1 MNAKYLTLCLLTFL
15 GFSQVKAQDTIG
27 ISKETILK
35 KVAEGNLQIK
45 ISQQNFKISQAEL
58 RQSAAVFLPNVTV
71 SHTAISTTNP
81 LMAFG
86 SKLNQEI
93 LTQYDFNPSLL
104 NDPSAIQ
111 NYATKIEVLQP
122 ILNFDGFAQRKA
134 ARIKA
139 ESFKLQSERT
149 QEAILLDAKKSY
161 MELQLA
167 YQMVAVMEK
176 ALFTATEN
184 GRMVQNY
191 NKQGLV
197 QKTDVLSVAIRI
209 NEIKN
214 QLQAAKS
221 AVRNSSDYLSFL
233 LNSED
238 KDAIYKPL
246 DAFELESTLAKED
259 KISLSNRKDFQAMSL
274 ATESYKQMVNSSKM
288 NFLPRLNAFGTY
300 ELYDDTLFGTSAGGY
315 VIGAQLSW
323 NLFDGYKSIGKLQQ
337 AKVTYE
343 KAKTEELQY
352 KAKSELELNKY
363 SRQLLD
369 AQEKV
374 KLAQL
379 NVEQTTEAYRI
390 RQNRF
395 QQGLEKTSDVLISET
410 QMIQKE
416 LEYKQAIFEYNFT
429 KDYVSF
435 LSK

>member
-1 MNAKYLTLCLLTFL
+1 MNAKYVTLCLF
-15 GFSQVKAQDTIG
+15 GIFSVVTSVAQDTIG
-27 ISKETILK
+27 ISREALLK
-35 KVAEGNLQIK
+35 KVTQENLQVK
-45 ISQQNFKISQAEL
+45 ISQQDFKIAEAEL
-58 RQSAAVFLPNVTV
+58 SQSAAVFLPNVSV
-71 SHTAISTTNP
+71 SHTGISTTNP

-93 LTQYDFNPSLL
+93 LTQNDFNPNLL
-104 NDPSAIQ
+104 NNPDVAQ
-111 NYATKIEVLQP
+111 NFATRIEVLQP
-122 ILNFDGFAQRKA
+122 ILNFDGFVQRKA

-139 ESFKLQSERT
+139 ASFKLQSERT

-197 QKTDVLSVAIRI
+197 QKTDVLSVEIRI

-214 QLQAAKS
+214 QLQTAKS
-221 AVRNSSDYLSFL
+221 AVRNSSDYLNFL
-233 LNSED
+233 LNGED

-395 QQGLEKTSDVLISET
+395 QQGLEKTTDVLLSET
-410 QMIQKE
+410 HMIQKE

-429 KDYVSF
+429 KHYVAF
-435 LSK
+435 LQK

>member
-1 MNAKYLTLCLLTFL
+1 MNAKYLFVGLIGILSFTTTL
-15 GFSQVKAQDTIG
+15 AQDTIG
-27 ISKETILK
+27 ISREAFLK
-35 KVAEGNLQIK
+35 KVTEENLQVK
-45 ISQQNFKISQAEL
+45 ISQHDYKISQAEL
-58 RQSAAVFLPNVTV
+58 SQSAAVFLPNLSV

-93 LTQYDFNPSLL
+93 LTQNDFNPSLL
-104 NDPSAIQ
+104 NDPSVTQ
-111 NYATKIEVLQP
+111 NFATKIEILQP
-122 ILNFDGFAQRKA
+122 LLNFDGFAQRKA

-149 QEAILLDAKKSY
+149 QEAIILDAKKSY
-161 MELQLA
+161 MELQFA
-167 YQMVAVMEK
+167 YEVVAVLQK
-176 ALFTATEN
+176 ALRTATEN
-184 GRMVQNY
+184 GRLVQNY
-191 NKQGLV
+191 NTQGLV
-197 QKTDVLSVAIRI
+197 QKTDVLSVEIRI

-214 QLQAAKS
+214 QLQSAKS
-221 AVRNSSDYLSFL
+221 AVRNTSDYLNFL
-233 LNSED
+233 LNGD
-238 KDAIYKPL
+238 YTNVIYKPS
-246 DAFELESTLAKED
+246 DAFELESTLNSSSE
-259 KISLSNRKDFQAMSL
+259 ITISNRKDFQAMTL
-274 ATESYKQMVNSSKM
+274 ATEAYRQMVNASKM

-300 ELYDDTLFGTSAGGY
+300 ELYDDSLFGTNAGGY
-315 VIGAQLSW
+315 VVGAQLSW

-363 SRQLLD
+363 NRQLLD

-379 NVEQTTEAYRI
+379 NVDQASEAYRI

-395 QQGLEKTSDVLISET
+395 EQGLEKATDVLISET
-410 QMIQKE
+410 QKIQKE
-416 LEYKQAIFEYNFT
+416 LDYKQAIFEYNFT

-435 LSK
+435 LQK

>member
-1 MNAKYLTLCLLTFL
+1 MNAKYVILYLIGILSFTHAA
-15 GFSQVKAQDTIG
+15 AQDTIG
-27 ISKETILK
+27 ISREMLLK
-35 KVAEGNLQIK
+35 KVAQENLQIK
-45 ISQQNFKISQAEL
+45 ISQQDFKISQTEL
-58 RQSAAVFLPNVTV
+58 SQSAAVFLPNVSV

-93 LTQYDFNPSLL
+93 LTQNDFNPSLL
-104 NDPSAIQ
+104 NDPSVTQ
-111 NYATKIEVLQP
+111 NFATKIEVLQP
-122 ILNFDGFAQRKA
+122 LLNFDGFAQRKA

-167 YQMVAVMEK
+167 YQVVAVLEK
-176 ALFTATEN
+176 ALKTATEN
-184 GRMVQNY
+184 GRLVENY
-191 NKQGLV
+191 SKQGLV
-197 QKTDVLSVAIRI
+197 QKTDVLSVEIRI

-214 QLQAAKS
+214 QLQSAKS
-221 AVRNSSDYLSFL
+221 AVRNSSDYLNFL
-233 LNSED
+233 LNGEGENV
-238 KDAIYKPL
+238 IYKPL
-246 DAFELESTLAKED
+246 DAFELETILTATD
-259 KISLSNRKDFQAMSL
+259 KFNIDDRKDFQAMGL
-274 ATESYKQMVNSSKM
+274 ATDAYRQMVNASKL

-300 ELYDDTLFGTSAGGY
+300 ELYDDSLFGTSAGGY
-315 VIGAQLSW
+315 VVGAQLSW

-352 KAKSELELNKY
+352 KAKSEMELNKY
-363 SRQLLD
+363 GRQLVD

-379 NVEQTTEAYRI
+379 NVDQASEAYRI

-395 QQGLEKTSDVLISET
+395 EQGLEKTTDVLNAET
-410 QMIQKE
+410 QKIQKE
-416 LEYKQAIFEYNFT
+416 LEHKQAIFEYNFT

-435 LSK
+435 LQK

>member
-1 MNAKYLTLCLLTFL
+1 MNAKYVTLCLF
-15 GFSQVKAQDTIG
+15 GIFSVTTSVAQDTIG
-27 ISKETILK
+27 ISREALLK
-35 KVAEGNLQIK
+35 KVAQENLQVK
-45 ISQQNFKISQAEL
+45 ISQQDFKIAEAEL
-58 RQSAAVFLPNVTV
+58 SQSAAVFLPNVSV

-86 SKLNQEI
+86 SKLNQAI
-93 LTQYDFNPSLL
+93 LTQNDFNPSLL
-104 NDPSAIQ
+104 NNPSATQ

-122 ILNFDGFAQRKA
+122 LLNFDGFAQRKA

-167 YQMVAVMEK
+167 YQMVAVLEK
-176 ALFTATEN
+176 ALITATEN
-184 GRMVQNY
+184 GIMVQNY
-191 NKQGLV
+191 SKQGLV
-197 QKTDVLSVAIRI
+197 QKTDVLSVDIRI

-214 QLQAAKS
+214 QLQSAKS
-221 AVRNSSDYLSFL
+221 AVRNSSDYLNFL
-233 LNSED
+233 LNGDE
-238 KDAIYKPL
+238 KNAIYKPL
-246 DAFELESTLAKED
+246 DAFQLESNLTAD
-259 KISLSNRKDFQAMSL
+259 ATITLSNRKDFQAMSL
-274 ATESYKQMVNSSKM
+274 ATESYRQMVNSSKM

-300 ELYDDTLFGTSAGGY
+300 ELYDDTLFGTAAKGY

-352 KAKSELELNKY
+352 KAKSEMELNKY
-363 SRQLLD
+363 NRQLLD

-379 NVEQTTEAYRI
+379 NVDQATEAYRI

-395 QQGLEKTSDVLISET
+395 EQGLEKTTDVLLSET

-416 LEYKQAIFEYNFT
+416 LEHKQAIFEYNFT

-435 LSK
+435 LQK

>member
-1 MNAKYLTLCLLTFL
+1 MNAKYLTLCLLGLFNFT
-15 GFSQVKAQDTIG
+15 QVKAQDTIG
-27 ISKETILK
+27 IVKETILK

-45 ISQQNFKISQAEL
+45 IAQHDFSASQAEY
-58 RQSAAVFLPNVTV
+58 RQSSAVFLPNITV
-71 SHTAISTTNP
+71 SHTGISTTNP

-93 LTQYDFNPSLL
+93 LTQNDFNPNLL
-104 NDPSAIQ
+104 NNPDVTQ
-111 NYATKIEVLQP
+111 NFATRIEVLQP
-122 ILNFDGFAQRKA
+122 ILNFDGFVQRKA

-139 ESFKLQSERT
+139 ASFKLQSERT

-197 QKTDVLSVAIRI
+197 QKTDVLSVEIRI

-214 QLQAAKS
+214 QLQTAKS
-221 AVRNSSDYLSFL
+221 AVRNSSDYLNFL
-233 LNSED
+233 LNGED

-274 ATESYKQMVNSSKM
+274 VTESYKQMVNSSKM

-395 QQGLEKTSDVLISET
+395 QQGLEKTTDVLLSET

-429 KDYVSF
+429 KDYVAF
-435 LSK
+435 LQK

>member
-1 MNAKYLTLCLLTFL
+1 MNAKYVTLCFF
-15 GFSQVKAQDTIG
+15 GIFSVATSVAQDTIG
-27 ISKETILK
+27 ISREALLK
-35 KVAEGNLQIK
+35 KVAQENLQVK

-58 RQSAAVFLPNVTV
+58 SQSAAVFLPNVTV

-93 LTQYDFNPSLL
+93 LTQNDFNPSLL
-104 NDPSAIQ
+104 NDPSATQ

-139 ESFKLQSERT
+139 ASFKLQSERT

-167 YQMVAVMEK
+167 YQMVAVLEK
-176 ALFTATEN
+176 ALLTATEN

-191 NKQGLV
+191 SKQGLV
-197 QKTDVLSVAIRI
+197 QKTDVLSVEIRI

-214 QLQAAKS
+214 QLQTAKS
-221 AVRNSSDYLSFL
+221 AVRNSSDYLNFL
-233 LNSED
+233 LNGED
-238 KDAIYKPL
+238 KDFIYKPL

-352 KAKSELELNKY
+352 KAKSELELYKY
-363 SRQLLD
+363 IRQLLD

-379 NVEQTTEAYRI
+379 NVEQASEAYRI

-395 QQGLEKTSDVLISET
+395 EQGLEKTTDVLLSEN

-429 KDYVSF
+429 KDYVAF
-435 LSK
+435 LQK

>member
-1 MNAKYLTLCLLTFL
+1 MNAKYLTLCLLSF
-15 GFSQVKAQDTIG
+15 FSFTQVEAQDTIG
-27 ISKETILK
+27 ITKETVLK
-35 KVAEGNLQIK
+35 KVSEGNLQIK
-45 ISQQNFKISQAEL
+45 ISQYDFKASEAEY
-58 RQSAAVFLPNVTV
+58 RQSSAVFLPNITV
-71 SHTAISTTNP
+71 SHTGISTTNP

-93 LTQYDFNPSLL
+93 LTQSDFNPSLL
-104 NDPSAIQ
+104 NNPNATQSF
-111 NYATKIEVLQP
+111 ATKIEVLQP
-122 ILNFDGFAQRKA
+122 ILNFDGFAQRQA
-134 ARIKA
+134 ARIK
-139 ESFKLQSERT
+139 SQSYKLQAERT
-149 QEAILLDAKKSY
+149 EEAMLLDAKKSY
-161 MELQLA
+161 MELQLG
-167 YQMVAVMEK
+167 YQTVAVLEK
-176 ALFTATEN
+176 ALLTATEN

-191 NKQGLV
+191 SKQGLV
-197 QKTDVLSVAIRI
+197 QKTDVLSVEIRI

-214 QLQAAKS
+214 QLQTAKL
-221 AVRNSSDYLSFL
+221 AVRNSSDYLNFL
-233 LNSED
+233 LNGED

-274 ATESYKQMVNSSKM
+274 VTESYKQMVNSSKM

-337 AKVTYE
+337 AKIVFE

-352 KAKSELELNKY
+352 KAKSEMELNKF

-369 AQEKV
+369 AKEKV

-379 NVEQTTEAYRI
+379 NVEQASEAYRI

-395 QQGLEKTSDVLISET
+395 KQGLEKTTDVLLSET

-429 KDYVSF
+429 KDYVAF
-435 LSK
+435 LQK

>member
-1 MNAKYLTLCLLTFL
+1 MNAKYVILCLF
-15 GFSQVKAQDTIG
+15 GIFSVTHSFAQDTIS
-27 ISKETILK
+27 ISREALLK
-35 KVAEGNLQIK
+35 KVAQENLQVK
-45 ISQQNFKISQAEL
+45 ISQQDFKISQAEL
-58 RQSAAVFLPNVTV
+58 SQLAAVFLPNVSV

-93 LTQYDFNPSLL
+93 LTQNDFNPSLL
-104 NDPSAIQ
+104 NDPRVTQ
-111 NYATKIEVLQP
+111 NFATRIEILQP
-122 ILNFDGFAQRKA
+122 LLNFDGFAQRKA

-167 YQMVAVMEK
+167 YQMVNVLEK
-176 ALFTATEN
+176 ALKTATEN
-184 GRMVQNY
+184 GRMVTNY
-191 NKQGLV
+191 SKQGLV
-197 QKTDVLSVAIRI
+197 QKTDVLSVEIRI

-214 QLQAAKS
+214 QLQSAKS
-221 AVRNSSDYLSFL
+221 AVRNSSDYLNFL
-233 LNSED
+233 LNCED
-238 KDAIYKPL
+238 TTVIYKPT
-246 DAFELESTLAKED
+246 DAFELEQNLATTE
-259 KISLSNRKDFQAMSL
+259 KITISARKDFKAMSL
-274 ATESYKQMVNSSKM
+274 ATESYRQMVNASKM

-300 ELYDDTLFGTSAGGY
+300 ELYDNKLFGTSAGGY

-343 KAKTEELQY
+343 KAKNQELQY
-352 KAKSELELNKY
+352 KAKSTLELNKY
-363 SRQLLD
+363 NRQLLD

-379 NVEQTTEAYRI
+379 NVEQATEAYRI

-395 QQGLEKTSDVLISET
+395 EQGFEKTTDVLISET
-410 QMIQKE
+410 QKIQKE
-416 LEYKQAIFEYNFT
+416 LEYQQAIFEYNFT

-435 LSK
+435 LQK

>member
-1 MNAKYLTLCLLTFL
+1 MNAKYVTLCLF
-15 GFSQVKAQDTIG
+15 GIFSVATSVAQDTIG
-27 ISKETILK
+27 ISREALLK
-35 KVAEGNLQIK
+35 KVTQENLQVK
-45 ISQQNFKISQAEL
+45 ISQQDFKIAEAEL
-58 RQSAAVFLPNVTV
+58 SQSAAVFLPNVSV
-71 SHTAISTTNP
+71 SHTGISTTNP

-93 LTQYDFNPSLL
+93 LTQNDFNPNLL
-104 NDPSAIQ
+104 NNPDVAQ
-111 NYATKIEVLQP
+111 NFATRIEVLQP
-122 ILNFDGFAQRKA
+122 ILNFDGFVQRKA

-139 ESFKLQSERT
+139 ASFKLQSERT

-167 YQMVAVMEK
+167 YQMVAVLEK
-176 ALFTATEN
+176 ALLTATEN

-191 NKQGLV
+191 SKQGLV
-197 QKTDVLSVAIRI
+197 QKTDVLSVEIRI

-214 QLQAAKS
+214 QLQTAKS
-221 AVRNSSDYLSFL
+221 AVRNSSDYLNFL
-233 LNSED
+233 LNGED

-337 AKVTYE
+337 AKIVFE

-352 KAKSELELNKY
+352 KAKSQMELNKF

-369 AQEKV
+369 AKEKV

-379 NVEQTTEAYRI
+379 NVEQASEACRI

-395 QQGLEKTSDVLISET
+395 EQGLEKTTDVLISET
-410 QMIQKE
+410 QKIQKE
-416 LEYKQAIFEYNFT
+416 LEYQQAVFEYNFT
-429 KDYVSF
+429 KDYVAF
-435 LSK
+435 LQK

>member
-1 MNAKYLTLCLLTFL
+1 MNAKYVTLCLF
-15 GFSQVKAQDTIG
+15 GIFSVVTSVAQDTIG
-27 ISKETILK
+27 ISREALLK
-35 KVAEGNLQIK
+35 KVTQENLQVK
-45 ISQQNFKISQAEL
+45 ISQQDFKIAEAEL
-58 RQSAAVFLPNVTV
+58 SQSAAVFLPNVSV
-71 SHTAISTTNP
+71 SHTGISTTNP

-93 LTQYDFNPSLL
+93 LTQNDFNPNLL
-104 NDPSAIQ
+104 NNPDVAQ
-111 NYATKIEVLQP
+111 NFATRIEVLQP
-122 ILNFDGFAQRKA
+122 ILNFDGFVQRKA

-139 ESFKLQSERT
+139 ASFKLQSERT

-197 QKTDVLSVAIRI
+197 QKTDVLSVEIRI

-214 QLQAAKS
+214 QLQTAKS
-221 AVRNSSDYLSFL
+221 AVRNSSDYLNFL
-233 LNSED
+233 LNGED

-337 AKVTYE
+337 AKIVFE
-343 KAKTEELQY
+343 KAQTEELQY
-352 KAKSELELNKY
+352 KAQSEMELNKF

-369 AQEKV
+369 AKEKV

-379 NVEQTTEAYRI
+379 NVEQASEAYRI

-395 QQGLEKTSDVLISET
+395 EQGLEKTTDLLLSET

>member
-1 MNAKYLTLCLLTFL
+1 MNAKYVTLCLFGILSVTNSL
-15 GFSQVKAQDTIG
+15 AQDTIG
-27 ISKETILK
+27 ISREALLK
-35 KVAEGNLQIK
+35 KVVQENLQVK
-45 ISQQNFKISQAEL
+45 ISQQDFKIAQAEL
-58 RQSAAVFLPNVTV
+58 SQSAAVFLPNISV
-71 SHTAISTTNP
+71 SHTGISTTNP

-93 LTQYDFNPSLL
+93 LTQNDFNPSLL
-104 NDPSAIQ
+104 NDPDVTQ
-111 NYATKIEVLQP
+111 NFATKIEVLQP
-122 ILNFDGFAQRKA
+122 LLNFDGFAQRKA

-139 ESFKLQSERT
+139 ESLKLQSERM

-167 YQMVAVMEK
+167 YQMVAVLQK

-184 GRMVQNY
+184 GRTVENY
-191 NKQGLV
+191 SKQGLV
-197 QKTDVLSVAIRI
+197 QKTDVLSVEIRI

-214 QLQAAKS
+214 QMQSAKS
-221 AVRNSSDYLSFL
+221 AVRNSSDYLNFL
-233 LNSED
+233 LNGED

-246 DAFELESTLAKED
+246 DAFELEQNLTSED
-259 KISLSNRKDFQAMSL
+259 KSSLSNRKDFQAMTL
-274 ATESYKQMVNSSKM
+274 ATEAYKQMVTSSKM

-300 ELYDDTLFGTSAGGY
+300 ELYDDKIFGTTAGGY
-315 VIGAQLSW
+315 VVGAQLSW

-352 KAKSELELNKY
+352 KAKSEMVLNKY
-363 SRQLLD
+363 NRQLLD

-379 NVEQTTEAYRI
+379 NVDQSTEAYRI

-395 QQGLEKTSDVLISET
+395 EQGLEKTTDVLISET

-416 LEYKQAIFEYNFT
+416 LEYKQSIFEYNFT

-435 LSK
+435 LQK

>member
-1 MNAKYLTLCLLTFL
+1 MNAKYVTLCLF
-15 GFSQVKAQDTIG
+15 GIFSVVTSVAQDTIG
-27 ISKETILK
+27 ISREALLK
-35 KVAEGNLQIK
+35 KVTQENLQVK
-45 ISQQNFKISQAEL
+45 ISQQDFKIAQAEL
-58 RQSAAVFLPNVTV
+58 SQSAAVFLPNVSV

-86 SKLNQEI
+86 SKLNQAI
-93 LTQYDFNPSLL
+93 LTQNDFNPSLL
-104 NDPSAIQ
+104 NDPSATQ

-139 ESFKLQSERT
+139 ASFKLQSERT

-167 YQMVAVMEK
+167 YQMVAVLEK
-176 ALFTATEN
+176 ALLTATEN

-191 NKQGLV
+191 SKQGLV
-197 QKTDVLSVAIRI
+197 QKTDVLSVEIRI

-214 QLQAAKS
+214 QLQTAKS
-221 AVRNSSDYLSFL
+221 AVRNSSDYLNFL
-233 LNSED
+233 LNGED

-337 AKVTYE
+337 AKIVFE

-352 KAKSELELNKY
+352 KAKSQMELNKF

-369 AQEKV
+369 AKEKV

-379 NVEQTTEAYRI
+379 NVEQASEACRI

-395 QQGLEKTSDVLISET
+395 EQGLEKTTDVLISET
-410 QMIQKE
+410 QKIQKE
-416 LEYKQAIFEYNFT
+416 LEYQQAVFEYNFT
-429 KDYVSF
+429 KDYVAF
-435 LSK
+435 LQK